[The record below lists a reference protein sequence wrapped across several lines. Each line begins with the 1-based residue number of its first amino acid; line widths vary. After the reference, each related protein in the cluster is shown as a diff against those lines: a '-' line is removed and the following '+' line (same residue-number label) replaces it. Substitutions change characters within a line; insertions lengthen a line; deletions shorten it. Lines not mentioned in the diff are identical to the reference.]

1 MQRGLTFLEG
11 GFFGGQKGSQNFRF
25 SMIFAF
31 TTFVKKNPYM
41 EKLLLKCEKY
51 VFKISHLIFWRLQAA
66 KCLIYDYFYFLNLLF
81 FCLNVIPPIALGA

>member
-1 MQRGLTFLEG
+1 
-11 GFFGGQKGSQNFRF
+11 
-25 SMIFAF
+25 
-31 TTFVKKNPYM
+31 M